1 MRKINEECG
10 IIGIFGQKRQNVAQM
25 TYYGLHALQHRG
37 QEGCGIA
44 VNDDG
49 VYKLHK
55 NTGLVT
61 EVFDVRTLESLGEGN
76 IAVGHARYGT
86 AGSKGAVNCQPIVVN
101 HVKGNLCVALNG
113 TLVNYAELRSELE
126 LEGAMFHTTSDAEII
141 AYVITRERIKSKS
154 IEEAVNRAMGLLEGA
169 FSLVIAT
176 STKVLA
182 VRDKFGFRPLCY
194 GVTEDGDYIVASE
207 TCALDVLGAKF
218 IADVTPGEIVLFNK
232 QGDQNIKDNCGKVQ
246 ECPCIFEY
254 VYFARPDS
262 VVDGSSV
269 HEARKRAG
277 RFLAMEHKVEA
288 DVVIGCPDSGIDGAI
303 GYAEQSGI
311 PYGLGFLKNKYI
323 GRTFIQP
330 EQGMREKA
338 VRMKLNVIK
347 ETVAGKRVV
356 LIDDSI
362 VRGTTSVYV
371 VKLLREAGAKEV
383 HMRVTS
389 PKFIG
394 ACYYGTDIDSPDKL
408 IANKHTT
415 EEIAEIIGV
424 DSLGFLSIDSVKKI
438 PSNYACHN
446 YCISCFT
453 AEYPTKKPDLQGKS
467 KFESKITK
475 NV

>member
-1 MRKINEECG
+1 MRKIKEECG
-10 IIGIFGQKRQNVAQM
+10 LIGVFSQTRQKVAEM
-25 TYYGLHALQHRG
+25 TYYGLFALQHRG

-49 VYKLHK
+49 VYTLHK

-61 EVFDVRTLESLGEGN
+61 EVFDARTLEGLGEGN

-86 AGSKGAVNCQPIVVN
+86 NSSKGAVNCQPIVVN
-101 HVKGNLCVALNG
+101 HVKGSLCVALNG
-113 TLVNYAELRSELE
+113 TLVNYTELRNELE
-126 LEGAMFHTTSDAEII
+126 LSGAMFQTTSDAEII
-141 AYVITRERIKSKS
+141 AYVITRERIKCGS
-154 IEEAVNRAMGLLEGA
+154 IEEAVNRAMNILDGA
-169 FSLVIAT
+169 FSLVIST

-194 GVTEDGDYIVASE
+194 GVTEDNTYIAASE
-207 TCALDVLGAKF
+207 SCALDLMGAKF
-218 IADVTPGEIVLFNK
+218 IADVRPGEIVVFTK
-232 QGDQNIKDNCGKVQ
+232 DGVKNITDNCNKVT
-246 ECPCIFEY
+246 ENPCIFEY

-262 VVDGSSV
+262 IIDGASV

-277 RFLAMEHKVEA
+277 RFLAIEHPVDA
-288 DVVIGCPDSGIDGAI
+288 DVVIGCPDSGVDGAM

-330 EQGMREKA
+330 KQSMREKA
-338 VRMKLNVIK
+338 VKMKLNAIR

-356 LIDDSI
+356 MIDDSI
-362 VRGTTSVYV
+362 VRGTTSLYV
-371 VKLLREAGAKEV
+371 VKLLREAGATEV

-415 EEIAEIIGV
+415 EEIAKIIGV
-424 DSLGFLSIDSVKKI
+424 DSLGFLSIESVQKM

-453 AEYPTKKPDLQGKS
+453 AKYPTKAPDIKGKS